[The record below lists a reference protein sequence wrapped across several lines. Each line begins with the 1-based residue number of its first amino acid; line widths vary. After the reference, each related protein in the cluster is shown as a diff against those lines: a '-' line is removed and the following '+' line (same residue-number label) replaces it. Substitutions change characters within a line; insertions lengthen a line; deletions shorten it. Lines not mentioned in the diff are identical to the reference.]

1 MNDERFRARPADYKT
16 TMDGLGGLVR
26 VPLEGGLHEGRE
38 LFIDEPEV
46 PPEIFTTPRAEP
58 FEWWP
63 ARLSEA
69 MSATALGGDPAS
81 PPIRYVLR
89 VNEETR
95 EPRYVVEPAS
105 EGRAG
110 S

>member
-1 MNDERFRARPADYKT
+1 MNDERPFQPRPGDYKT

-38 LFIDEPEV
+38 LFIDEPDV
-46 PPEIFTTPRAEP
+46 PAEIYVTPRAEP

-63 ARLSEA
+63 ARLSA
-69 MSATALGGDPAS
+69 DMAATALGGDPES
-81 PPIRYVLR
+81 PPQRYVLT
-89 VNEETR
+89 VDAETR
-95 EPRYVVEPAS
+95 EPRYLAERRS
-105 EGRAG
+105 